1 MKYYKLTYIGHI
13 STDVKCKRDTFCSF
27 YRKNS
32 NVNIVLTSLKVADV
46 FHVKDLLPQSL
57 KWFIVYKSVCPDC
70 DASFIRETTHHLS
83 TRIKKH
89 LKTDKKSH
97 IFENRVKK
105 EGCWHLA
112 LKLVLK

>member
-57 KWFIVYKSVCPDC
+57 KWFIVYKSVGPDC
-70 DASFIRETTHHLS
+70 DACFISETTRHLS

-105 EGCWHLA
+105 ENCRHLA